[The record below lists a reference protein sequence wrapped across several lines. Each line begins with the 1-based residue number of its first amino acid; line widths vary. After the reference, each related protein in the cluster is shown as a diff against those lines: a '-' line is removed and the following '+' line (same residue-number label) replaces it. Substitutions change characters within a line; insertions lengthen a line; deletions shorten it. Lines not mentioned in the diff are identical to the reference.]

1 MFWES
6 MHWQGL
12 WKSNLDTLR
21 VVYQMAVSKNAF
33 KRDVY
38 MIKEKGMS
46 PNCSMISSEKKNQTS
61 KSSTSQQPPGQ
72 KVFTNCQP
80 AFLKHIFRAG
90 RSWGKGNPIPFF
102 TCPQPEGKA
111 PPPVVHP
118 SPLRLRFT
126 LHLYRFVDTP
136 RLTDCDV
143 DGGREGGPGWIFTRE
158 VFFGVGFWVFPGASE
173 VTKWEG
179 NHASKLGIPRF
190 WTKMVWSNCRKI
202 VRSQMLKERQE

>member
-1 MFWES
+1 
-6 MHWQGL
+6 
-12 WKSNLDTLR
+12 
-21 VVYQMAVSKNAF
+21 
-33 KRDVY
+33 

-46 PNCSMISSEKKNQTS
+46 PNCSMISSEKKIQTS

-111 PPPVVHP
+111 PPPRG
-118 SPLRLRFT
+118 SPFTLRLRFT

-143 DGGREGGPGWIFTRE
+143 DGGREGGPGWVFTRE
-158 VFFGVGFWVFPGASE
+158 VFFWVGF
-173 VTKWEG
+173 
-179 NHASKLGIPRF
+179 LGISRCQVKLQNEKEIMLQNWGFRDSEP
-190 WTKMVWSNCRKI
+190 KWSEATAEK
-202 VRSQMLKERQE
+202 L